1 MKLYVSGPMR
11 NIAQFNFPAFDAA
24 RDYLNWLGHEVFS
37 PADNDRAV
45 WPECEQAPGFA
56 EGTSYSGDVAPIGY
70 SFHKLFVWDVQSLS
84 DADGIVLLPGWERS
98 EGAALELHVA
108 RAFRLRTFH
117 LVTKGSGIGQPWI
130 ENGELSLVELPKPVI
145 VGLSGYAQTG
155 KDTAALTFG
164 ALGFTRLAFADALRE
179 ALYVLNP
186 SIKVKGNW
194 TKLQTH
200 VQRVGW
206 EEAKR
211 LDGVRR
217 LLQRMGTDVARNI
230 IADDAWTAIM
240 QRRIEAS
247 YTGFDETPE
256 AARYVI
262 TDVRFPNEAKLIND
276 LGGEV
281 WRIEREGYGP
291 INNHPSETA
300 LDDWSF
306 DARIANDGADLTLY
320 TNVIAETACLRGLLD
335 DATTERLLE
344 FFAIAEPDRATQSS

>member
-1 MKLYVSGPMR
+1 MKLYITAGMTGHPGWNLSS
-11 NIAQFNFPAFDAA
+11 FDVA
-24 RDYLNWLGHEVFS
+24 RDALIQLGHDPVS
-37 PADNDRAV
+37 PADHDREVTPNIEAHPCYAKGDPNPLRHELLTWDIRQV
-45 WPECEQAPGFA
+45 LECE
-56 EGTSYSGDVAPIGY
+56 
-70 SFHKLFVWDVQSLS
+70 
-84 DADGIVLLPGWERS
+84 GIVVLPGRS
-98 EGAALELHVA
+98 GRGAALEKAVA
-108 RAFRLRTFH
+108 RETGRRLFY
-117 LVTKGSGIGQPWI
+117 LVTTDGGGVGMPWVPGA
-130 ENGELSLVELPKPVI
+130 EFRLVELPPPVV
-145 VGLSGYAQTG
+145 VGLSGYGQSG
-155 KDTAALTFG
+155 KSLAALTLS
-164 ALGFTRLAFADALRE
+164 ALGFVEIGTGDAIRE

-217 LLQRMGTDVARNI
+217 LLQRLGDEVAQITGETTWSDVVS
-230 IADDAWTAIM
+230 
-240 QRRIEAS
+240 RRIEDA

-256 AARYVI
+256 PARFVVSS
-262 TDVRFPNEAKLIND
+262 VRYPADARNIVH

-281 WRIEREGYGP
+281 WRIDREGYGP
-291 INNHPSETA
+291 INNHRGETA

-306 DARIANDGADLTLY
+306 DARITNDGADLTLY

-335 DATTERLLE
+335 DDTTERLLE